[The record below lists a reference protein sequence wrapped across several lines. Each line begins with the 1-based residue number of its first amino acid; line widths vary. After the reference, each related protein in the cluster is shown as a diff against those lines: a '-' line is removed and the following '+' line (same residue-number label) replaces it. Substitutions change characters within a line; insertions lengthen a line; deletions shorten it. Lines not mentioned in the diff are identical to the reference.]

1 MITVSHLTKTFTHA
15 DGTAFHALDDISFHI
30 DAGEVVS
37 IIGPSGG
44 GKSTLLRVLSLLE
57 RPNGGSI
64 LVQGE
69 DILAPSYPQQRLRRQ
84 MGFVFQQF
92 NLFPHLTVLGNI
104 TLPLTKVLGLS
115 GSEARER
122 ALETL
127 NHVALAEKADEHPNN
142 LSGGQQ
148 QRAAIARTLAMGSR
162 ILLLDEPTSA
172 LDPTMVG
179 EVQGVL
185 RLLAK
190 DGLTMLIVTH
200 RMRLARD
207 IASRT
212 FFLHQGHLLE
222 DDTPSNIFKHPKH
235 TETQT
240 FVQQIHSLRFDIA
253 TRRFDFYDMM
263 SQIRQ
268 FCLRYAL
275 PEKMDP
281 ITHIVE
287 EMLLLLGNYHSPV
300 HIEVNHSELSGASSV
315 VILHQ
320 GETLSP
326 LERTDA
332 DELAV
337 MIIRGMSSHIE
348 TDLTP
353 NGVRLTF
360 DI

>member
-1 MITVSHLTKTFTHA
+1 MITVSHLTKDYPHP
-15 DGTAFHALDDISFHI
+15 DGTANHVLDDISFHI

-37 IIGPSGG
+37 IIGPSGA
-44 GKSTLLRVLSLLE
+44 GKSTLLRSLCLLE
-57 RPNGGSI
+57 RPTSGQI
-64 LVQGE
+64 LIQGE
-69 DILAPSYPQQRLRRQ
+69 DILAPTYPQQRLRRQ

-115 GSEARER
+115 DSEARER

-127 NHVALAEKADEHPNN
+127 NHFALAEKADERPNN

-212 FFLHQGHLLE
+212 FFLHKGHLLE
-222 DDTPSNIFKHPKH
+222 DDTPDKIFKHPQH
-235 TETQT
+235 PETQT
-240 FVQQIHSLRFDIA
+240 FVQQIHTLRFDIA
-253 TRRFDFYDMM
+253 SRRFDFYDMM

-287 EMLLLLGNYHSPV
+287 EMLLLLDHYNSPV

-320 GETLSP
+320 GESLSP
-326 LERTDA
+326 LERPEA

-337 MIIRGMSSHIE
+337 MIVRGMSSNIDTE
-348 TDLTP
+348 QTP
-353 NGVRLTF
+353 EGVRLTF
-360 DI
+360 AV

>member
-1 MITVSHLTKTFTHA
+1 MITASHLTKDYTRP
-15 DGTAFHALDDISFHI
+15 DGSINHALDDISFHI

-37 IIGPSGG
+37 IIGPSGA
-44 GKSTLLRVLSLLE
+44 GKSTLLRTLGLLD
-57 RPNGGSI
+57 RPTSGQI
-64 LVQGE
+64 LLQGE
-69 DILAPSYPQQRLRRQ
+69 DILSPSYSQQRLRQQ

-115 GSEARER
+115 ENEARER

-127 NHVALAEKADEHPNN
+127 DHVSLAEKADERPDT

-148 QRAAIARTLAMGSR
+148 QRAAIARTLAMGPR
-162 ILLLDEPTSA
+162 IILFDEPTSA

-212 FFLHQGHLLE
+212 FFLHQGRLLE
-222 DDTPSNIFKHPKH
+222 DGTPDQIFKHPQYP
-235 TETQT
+235 ETQS
-240 FVQQIHSLRFDIA
+240 FVQQIHTLRFNIA

-263 SQIRQ
+263 SRIRQ
-268 FCLRYAL
+268 FCLRYAI

-281 ITHIVE
+281 VTHIVE
-287 EMLLLLGNYHSPV
+287 EMLLLLGTYNSPV
-300 HIEVNHSELSGASSV
+300 HIEVNHSELGGKTSV
-315 VILHQ
+315 VFIHQ
-320 GETLSP
+320 GESLSP
-326 LERTDA
+326 LERPDA

-337 MIIRGMSSHIE
+337 MIIRGMSSHID
-348 TDLTP
+348 TNLTP
-353 NGVRLTF
+353 DGVRLVF

>member
-1 MITVSHLTKTFTHA
+1 MITASHLNKDFIRPDGSTTHV
-15 DGTAFHALDDISFHI
+15 LDNISFHVG
-30 DAGEVVS
+30 AGEVVS
-37 IIGPSGG
+37 VIGPSGS
-44 GKSTLLRVLSLLE
+44 GKSTLLRTLGLLE
-57 RPNGGSI
+57 RPTSGQI
-64 LVQGE
+64 LIQGE
-69 DILAPSYPQQRLRRQ
+69 DILSPTYTHQRFHQKL
-84 MGFVFQQF
+84 GFVFQQF

-104 TLPLTKVLGLS
+104 MLPLTKVLGLPDN
-115 GSEARER
+115 EARER

-127 NHVALAEKADEHPNN
+127 NHVSLAEKADERPNS

-148 QRAAIARTLAMGSR
+148 QRAAIARTLAMGPS

-207 IASRT
+207 IATRT
-212 FFLHQGHLLE
+212 FFLHQGRLLE
-222 DDTPSNIFKHPKH
+222 DDTTDNIFKHPQFP
-235 TETQT
+235 ETQA
-240 FVQQIHSLRFDIA
+240 FVQQIHTLRFNIV

-268 FCLRYAL
+268 FCLRYAI

-287 EMLLLLGNYHSPV
+287 EMLLLLSQYNSPV
-300 HIEVNHSELSGASSV
+300 HIAVNHSELSGNTSV
-315 VILHQ
+315 VITHV
-320 GETLSP
+320 GEALSP
-326 LERTDA
+326 LERPDA

-337 MIIRGMSSHIE
+337 MIIRGMSSHIA
-348 TDLTP
+348 TDPTP
-353 NGVRLTF
+353 DGIRLTF
-360 DI
+360 DV

>member
-1 MITVSHLTKTFTHA
+1 MITALHITKDYTRP
-15 DGTAFHALDDISFHI
+15 DGSISHALNDISFHI

-37 IIGPSGG
+37 IIGPSGA
-44 GKSTLLRVLSLLE
+44 GKSTLLRSLALLE
-57 RPNGGSI
+57 HPTSGQI
-64 LVQGE
+64 LIQGE
-69 DILAPSYPQQRLRRQ
+69 DILSPSYSQQRLRQ
-84 MGFVFQQF
+84 HLGFVFQQY
-92 NLFPHLTVLGNI
+92 NLFPHLTVLSNI

-115 GSEARER
+115 DKEARDR

-127 NHVALAEKADEHPNN
+127 NHVSLAEKANEYPET

-148 QRAAIARTLAMGSR
+148 QRAAIARTLAMGPR
-162 ILLLDEPTSA
+162 LLLLDEPTSA

-190 DGLTMLIVTH
+190 EGLTMLLVTH

-207 IASRT
+207 LSTRIL
-212 FFLHQGHLLE
+212 FLHQGHLVE
-222 DDTPSNIFKHPKH
+222 DGTPDSIFGHPQH
-235 TETQT
+235 PETQS
-240 FVQQIHSLRFDIA
+240 FVQQKHILQFLITSQG
-253 TRRFDFYDMM
+253 FDFYDML

-268 FCLRYAL
+268 FCIRYGI
-275 PEKMDP
+275 PEQMNTV
-281 ITHIVE
+281 THIVE
-287 EMLLLLGNYHSPV
+287 ETLLLITNYSNPV
-300 HIEVNHSELSGASSV
+300 HIEVNHSELSGKTSV
-315 VILHQ
+315 IFIHK
-320 GETLSP
+320 GETISP
-326 LERTDA
+326 LEQPDA

-353 NGVRLTF
+353 EGVRLTF